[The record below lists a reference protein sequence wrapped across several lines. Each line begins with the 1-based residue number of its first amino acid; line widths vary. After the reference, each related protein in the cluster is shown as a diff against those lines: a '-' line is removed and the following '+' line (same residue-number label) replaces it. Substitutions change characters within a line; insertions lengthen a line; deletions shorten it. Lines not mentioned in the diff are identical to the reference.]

1 MKVPSNTGLV
11 SDINEDQNQHEDQK
25 EKSSQIRLDA
35 DFSPEKTKI
44 DLDKTKENAVAV
56 EIPILNDEITAE
68 LTREDVE
75 SLYEN
80 PTKEDRLEFRDVW
93 TASFF

>member
-44 DLDKTKENAVAV
+44 DLEKTNAAAV

-80 PTKEDRLEFRDVW
+80 PTKEDRLEFRNVW